1 MFNLQQDLIIPS
13 REERN
18 QHGRREFV
26 SCWALLPVNW
36 NELVPGA
43 RECW

>member
-18 QHGRREFV
+18 QHRRKEFV
-26 SCWALLPVNW
+26 SCWSLLPVDR
-36 NELVPGA
+36 NELVSGA
-43 RECW
+43 GECW